1 MRKLIILAGFLCL
14 YIFSYAQN
22 DTLPT
27 VEIKKLST
35 HWIILDLGVS
45 NYFDHTNYSAVN
57 PYLYNRLGAAAF
69 IPGAT
74 SPSPL
79 SKSDFN
85 VNTFKSLNINIWL
98 FMQRLSLYKNYVNL
112 KYGLGVELNNYKY
125 KSTSNIS
132 YLASNPFTVD
142 ATSASPIVY
151 RDSIQFSVNKL
162 AVDYVTIPLMLDF
175 LTKPGGGIKKGL
187 SISLGI
193 SVGYSY
199 SYRNKQVS
207 FERGVQ
213 ANKGDFNLEKFK
225 YSYVAE
231 FGSGPVK
238 LKGTHKPK
246 IFYRLLLG
254 FGKIRFY
261 GSYTPKDLY
270 ISGLKMN
277 PYNVGLRFVN
287 W

>member
-1 MRKLIILAGFLCL
+1 MRRLLILISFLCF
-14 YIFSYAQN
+14 YIFSYAQT
-22 DTLPT
+22 DTLPPI
-27 VEIKKLST
+27 EITKLST

-45 NYFDHTNYSAVN
+45 NYFDHTNYSQSN

-69 IPGAT
+69 IPSAT
-74 SPSPL
+74 SPLPL
-79 SKSDFN
+79 SKTDFN

-125 KSTSNIS
+125 KTASNIS
-132 YLASNPFTVD
+132 YLVNNPFVLD
-142 ATSASPIVY
+142 ATPTSPIVY

-175 LTKPGGGIKKGL
+175 LTRPGGGLKKGL

-193 SVGYSY
+193 TAGYSY

-207 FERGVQ
+207 YERGAQ
-213 ANKGDFNLEKFK
+213 ANKGDFNIEKFK

-231 FGSGPVK
+231 FGPGPVK
-238 LKGTHKPK
+238 LKGIHKPK
-246 IFYRLLLG
+246 IFYRLLVG
-254 FGKIRFY
+254 FGKIRLY
-261 GSYTPKDLY
+261 GSYTPKGLY
-270 ISGLKMN
+270 VSGLKMN

>member
-193 SVGYSY
+193 SAGYSY

-213 ANKGDFNLEKFK
+213 SNKGDFNLEKFK

-238 LKGTHKPK
+238 LKGTHKPQ

>member
-1 MRKLIILAGFLCL
+1 M
-14 YIFSYAQN
+14 
-22 DTLPT
+22 
-27 VEIKKLST
+27 
-35 HWIILDLGVS
+35 DLGVS

-193 SVGYSY
+193 SAGYSY

-238 LKGTHKPK
+238 LKGAHKPK

>member
-85 VNTFKSLNINIWL
+85 VNTFKSLNLNIWL

-132 YLASNPFTVD
+132 YLASNPFTVG
-142 ATSASPIVY
+142 ATSTSPIVY